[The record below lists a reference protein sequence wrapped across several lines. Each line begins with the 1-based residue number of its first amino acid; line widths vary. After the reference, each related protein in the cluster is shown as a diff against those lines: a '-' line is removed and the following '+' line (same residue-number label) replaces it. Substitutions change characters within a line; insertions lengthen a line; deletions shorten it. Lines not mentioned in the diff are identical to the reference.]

1 MYAGQGSKSAR
12 LHVAASANND
22 GMDLPMPGHS
32 SPEILAARAEP
43 GPTRDHL
50 PPVPVELL
58 LPSAG
63 DQPANRHRYGRQGVS
78 PRSPRG
84 TVGQPGALPRRPLR
98 VKSPQHTVK
107 VAQTLLQ
114 QALRPQLTTGVVP
127 NPRTSG
133 TPGPEGCTRAIL
145 T

>member
-58 LPSAG
+58 LPNAG
-63 DQPANRHRYGRQGVS
+63 DQPREPQ
-78 PRSPRG
+78 
-84 TVGQPGALPRRPLR
+84 PLR
-98 VKSPQHTVK
+98 TAGCEPALTARHSR
-107 VAQTLLQ
+107 VA
-114 QALRPQLTTGVVP
+114 R
-127 NPRTSG
+127 
-133 TPGPEGCTRAIL
+133 RAAAPAAQSEVAAAHG
-145 T
+145 